1 MREQCQGKP
10 ATVGMQGLGNRPIIE
25 VERVPTATVEVR
37 ELIDELDREL
47 SANYSPE
54 QRHGLALDAIF
65 QPHVRFFI
73 ARTKEMAVGCGGI
86 ALCGCFAEVKRMYVR
101 RDARGQGV
109 ADAIIARLTTEALAA
124 GLTMLRLET
133 GTHQAAAIRFY
144 RRCGFQPCEA
154 FEPYASM
161 PSQAVATSV
170 FLEKRLAAT

>member
-1 MREQCQGKP
+1 MRERCQGQP
-10 ATVGMQGLGNRPIIE
+10 DVAGGQGLSNSQIIE
-25 VERVPTATVEVR
+25 VERVPAATVEVR
-37 ELIDELDREL
+37 ELINELDREL
-47 SANYSPE
+47 SANYAPE
-54 QRHGLALDAIF
+54 QRHALALDAIF
-65 QPHVRFFI
+65 QPHIRFFM
-73 ARTKEMAVGCGGI
+73 ARTKGRAVGCGGI

-109 ADAIIARLTTEALAA
+109 ADAIVARLTTEALAA

-144 RRCGFQPCEA
+144 RRCGFQPCKA

-161 PSQAVATSV
+161 PPQAVATSV